1 MMNFNECMEFVNS
14 YSKSGKPVTDLS
26 RAENLM
32 RLVGNPQNRLD
43 FIHVAGT
50 NGKGSTVEYISNAL
64 IYSGYKVGQF
74 TSPFVLHYTDRIRIN
89 GREIDKESFCE
100 ICEFIKNRIDDQPYS
115 QFEITMAIAMWWF
128 EMEGC
133 DIVVL
138 EAGIGGLL
146 DCTNIIEPP
155 VLSVITSIS
164 LDHTAILGDTVEKIA
179 RQKAGIIKENSAVI
193 LSMDNNHNIKYL
205 VEKVAKEKNAE
216 FICPEC
222 CDFKYLAMESDGN
235 PFIYKKEQY
244 KTAMFG
250 FHQPKNAVTAIEAC
264 RYLMKKGFVVP
275 EYAIRKSIETT
286 QVKARVQYIDGNP
299 PVIVD
304 GGHNP
309 SGVYALCYVLGD
321 IRIKRNIYTV
331 VGMID
336 TKDYKR
342 SIEIISGHSD
352 KIFITDD
359 FAANAVPVK
368 KLIKIIADYN
378 KHIAK
383 YNMRLPETT
392 DKFHVPDFEA
402 CKSLAE
408 AVEKAKTLAIE
419 NNGIVVVCGSLYLA
433 SKYLNDYQK

>member
-1 MMNFNECMEFVNS
+1 MMNFEECMEFVNS

-26 RAENLM
+26 RARHLM
-32 RLVGNPQNRLD
+32 KLVGNPQNRLD
-43 FIHVAGT
+43 FIHVTGT

-64 IYSGYKVGQF
+64 IYSGYKVAQF

-89 GREIDKESFCE
+89 GREIDEESFCG

-146 DCTNIIEPP
+146 DCTNIIDPP

-164 LDHTAILGDTVEKIA
+164 LDHTDILGDTVEKIA
-179 RQKAGIIKENSAVI
+179 WQKAGIIKENSAVI
-193 LSMDNNHNIKYL
+193 LSMDNKHNVKYL
-205 VEKVAKEKNAE
+205 VEKVAKERNAE

-264 RYLMKKGFVVP
+264 HYLMKKGFVVP

-286 QVKARVQYIDGNP
+286 QVKARVQYIDGKP

-309 SGVYALCYVLGD
+309 AGVDALCYVLGD

-336 TKDYKR
+336 SKDYPQCVRDIARCSKVM
-342 SIEIISGHSD
+342 
-352 KIFITDD
+352 
-359 FAANAVPVK
+359 FAVDGFVPNAVPAEK
-368 KLIKIIADYN
+368 
-378 KHIAK
+378 
-383 YNMRLPETT
+383 
-392 DKFHVPDFEA
+392 
-402 CKSLAE
+402 LAE
-408 AVEKAKTLAIE
+408 ISRTASTHTGVYHSLNEAVAKAEEYALL

-433 SKYLNDYQK
+433 SKYLNDCQK

>member
-1 MMNFNECMEFVNS
+1 MMNFKECMDFVNS

-26 RAENLM
+26 RAKHLM
-32 RLVGNPQNRLD
+32 EFAGNPQNRLD

-50 NGKGSTVEYISNAL
+50 NGKGSVVEYISNAL

-89 GREIDKESFCE
+89 GKEIDENSFCE

-138 EAGIGGLL
+138 EAGIGGIL
-146 DCTNIIEPP
+146 DCTNIIDPP
-155 VLSVITSIS
+155 ILSVITSIS

-179 RQKAGIIKENSAVI
+179 QQKAGIIKENSAVV
-193 LSMDNNHNIKYL
+193 LSMDNKKSVIDIVKNT
-205 VEKVAKEKNAE
+205 AQEKNAE
-216 FICPEC
+216 FIMPEYWN
-222 CDFKYLAMESDGN
+222 FKYLAMESDGN

-250 FHQPKNAVTAIEAC
+250 FHQPKNAITAIEAC

-299 PVIVD
+299 PIIVD
-304 GGHNP
+304 GGHNIA
-309 SGVYALCYVLGD
+309 GITELCYVLD
-321 IRIKRNIYTV
+321 NIRLKGVNIYAV
-331 VGMID
+331 AGMID
-336 TKDYKR
+336 TKDYERGVEK
-342 SIEIISGHSD
+342 IAYYSD
-352 KIFITDD
+352 KIFTIDD
-359 FAANAVPVK
+359 FAPNAVSAQ
-368 KLIKIIADYN
+368 KLVKIIANYN
-378 KHIAK
+378 AKVYKMFHQNHI
-383 YNMRLPETT
+383 
-392 DKFHVPDFEA
+392 FDFEA
-402 CKSLAE
+402 CKSLSE
-408 AVEKAKTLAIE
+408 AIEKAKQMALE

-433 SKYLNDYQK
+433 SKFLNDYQK